1 MSFLQ
6 EVELSKT
13 FPPFASLEK
22 VFGFVPNLFRAQTLL
37 PRAIDA
43 EAGIA
48 RAVLFEEGALPRI
61 RKETILLVVAAANRS
76 AYWITAHHQALRAL
90 GAPDRQ
96 LDQIVI
102 DYRHAGL
109 PLPDIALLTFALRLA
124 RNAPWLSGADIGALR
139 SHGFNDESI
148 LEAILT
154 TALSGFLCTLSAGL
168 GPSPDFEPPAM
179 PGVTTPTPP
188 GARPYVGGIAGP
200 YLHAAEMSPASFPPF
215 AFFLERFGS
224 IPNLF
229 RAQTLRP
236 AAIEAEASAFRNV
249 LMPEDFL
256 SHVQKECILL
266 VVSAANLNTYCVAA
280 HCEMLRA
287 MGVPA
292 EESDQIA
299 VDHHQADLSEANKA
313 LLDFVLRLTRHPSDF
328 GREDIDR
335 LRSCGFSETH
345 ILEAVVVTALNNF
358 INTLQ
363 MGLGTTP
370 DVEARRIFGPED
382 VHLPL
387 TVERHREGEP
397 DDPDAAL
404 VARAQNGDLDAFEE
418 LVTCHSRRVYR
429 TLVGIVG
436 NVEEAQDAMQDTF
449 VKAFQHIGNFEGR
462 SRFSTW
468 LVSIASN
475 TGLQRLRERR
485 HIESLDDSAPE
496 TDEEFRPRQVRA
508 WTGDPEELCSQAERR
523 GLVES
528 ALMKLPAK
536 YRVVLVLRDI
546 EQLSGAEAAAALG
559 LGIPAMKARLLRARL
574 MLREA
579 LAPHFVSHTRRVGL

>member
-13 FPPFASLEK
+13 FPPFASLER

-37 PRAIDA
+37 PRVIDA

-48 RAVLFEEGALPRI
+48 RAVLYEEGALPRVS
-61 RKETILLVVAAANRS
+61 KETILLVAAAANRS
-76 AYWITAHHQALRAL
+76 AYWITAHHQALCAL

-96 LDQIVI
+96 LDRIVI
-102 DYRHAGL
+102 DYGHAGL
-109 PLPDIALLTFALRLA
+109 PLPDMALLTFALRLA

-168 GPSPDFEPPAM
+168 GPSPDFDPPAM
-179 PGVTTPTPP
+179 PRVTTPTPP

-200 YLHAAEMSPASFPPF
+200 YLHAVEMSPASFPPF

-299 VDHHQADLSEANKA
+299 VDHHQADLSDANKA
-313 LLDFVLRLTRHPSDF
+313 LLDFALRLTRRPSDF

-382 VHLPL
+382 VHLPP
-387 TVERHREGEP
+387 TVERHTEGTP

-468 LVSIASN
+468 LVTIASN

-528 ALMKLPAK
+528 ALMKLPPN